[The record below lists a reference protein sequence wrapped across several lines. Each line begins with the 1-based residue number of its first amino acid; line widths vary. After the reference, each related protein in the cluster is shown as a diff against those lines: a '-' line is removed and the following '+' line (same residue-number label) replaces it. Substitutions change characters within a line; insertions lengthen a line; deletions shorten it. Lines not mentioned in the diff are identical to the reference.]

1 MSYCDQVEV
10 APSLVLTV
18 DSPIWGVNPDLLPL
32 LFNILL
38 EFQVCMVKKKHTKE
52 MDIKIEILNKWLR
65 KT

>member
-38 EFQVCMVKKKHTKE
+38 EFQVCMVKKKSTQK
-52 MDIKIEILNKWLR
+52 KWI
-65 KT
+65 

>member
-38 EFQVCMVKKKHTKE
+38 EFQVCMVKKKAHKRNGY
-52 MDIKIEILNKWLR
+52 KNRNPK
-65 KT
+65 